1 MAELNPKNDDA
12 PKSSVDQMNVI
23 QPAVINR
30 ADSDIAEKIIN
41 DNDNEGRQ
49 GADMSA
55 PKPLPEAAGD
65 DPEVPVDD
73 QRYITFGL
81 VFLVLTLGVFSAWG
95 AFAPLSS
102 ALIAPGEVVVNTH
115 RKTIQHYEG
124 GIIEAIFVK
133 NGDLVQKGQPL
144 IRLDDTQFKA
154 QLENSYKRLLITKAE
169 LERLTAEQS
178 FSASVTFSKEI
189 LEAADSDA
197 DISSALSQ
205 QSGLLT
211 ARIAAYKQESE
222 ALQTR
227 LEQTAA
233 QIDGLESK
241 VVGLKK
247 QLMLLSEEEAAY
259 TTLFEEGLGDNRRA
273 RELNRSIITTQNE
286 INSLNAEVA
295 RLHIQNTETKL
306 QVATRKQD
314 FLKEVGERIRQT
326 QTSYFDISEKYQ
338 VALDRSER
346 STVRAPE
353 DGTVVDMKIHTI
365 GSVAGPGQELMD
377 LVPIEDGF
385 VVESKVMPQDINDIY
400 VGQLADIRFSA
411 FDAQVTKVI
420 EGEVINVSADRLIE
434 QRDQMPYYLARIQ
447 VTRKGRSD
455 MTDDMK
461 LKPGMPA
468 EVMIQRGERTLFN
481 YLIKPLKD
489 SFARSLKER

>member
-1 MAELNPKNDDA
+1 MTELNPKGDA
-12 PKSSVDQMNVI
+12 VPEPSVERSK
-23 QPAVINR
+23 AVSVPVDNSVEGVKKGT
-30 ADSDIAEKIIN
+30 SDL
-41 DNDNEGRQ
+41 EGRHVVAFEPD
-49 GADMSA
+49 GN
-55 PKPLPEAAGD
+55 PAAND
-65 DPEVPVDD
+65 SPEVPVND
-73 QRYITFGL
+73 QRYIVFGL
-81 VFLVLTLGVFSAWG
+81 VFLLLTLGVFSAWAG
-95 AFAPLSS
+95 FAPLSS

-115 RKTIQHYEG
+115 RKSIQHYEG
-124 GIIEAIFVK
+124 GIIETIFVK

-154 QLENSYKRLLITKAE
+154 QLENSYKRLQIAKAE
-169 LERLTAEQS
+169 LERLTAEQN
-178 FSASVTFSKEI
+178 FSSSTIFSRE
-189 LEAADSDA
+189 LQEAAEKDTDVADA
-197 DISSALSQ
+197 LKQ
-205 QSGLLT
+205 QSSLLT
-211 ARIAAYKQESE
+211 ARISAYTQESE

-233 QIDGLESK
+233 QISGLESK
-241 VVGLKK
+241 VVGMKK
-247 QLMLLSEEEAAY
+247 QLGLLAEEEAAY
-259 TTLFEEGLGDNRRA
+259 TTLYNEGLGDNRRA

-286 INSLNAEVA
+286 INSLIAEIA

-314 FLKEVGERIRQT
+314 FLKEVGERIKQT
-326 QTSYFDISEKYQ
+326 QTNYFDILEKYQ
-338 VALDRSER
+338 VAVDRSER
-346 STVRAPE
+346 AVVRAPE
-353 DGTVVDMKIHTI
+353 EGTIVDMQVHTL
-365 GSVAGPGQELMD
+365 GSVASPGKVLMD
-377 LVPIEDGF
+377 LVPIEDSF

-434 QRDQMPYYLARIQ
+434 QRDQVPYYLARIQ
-447 VTRKGRSD
+447 VTNKGRYD

-481 YLIKPLKD
+481 YLLKPLKD